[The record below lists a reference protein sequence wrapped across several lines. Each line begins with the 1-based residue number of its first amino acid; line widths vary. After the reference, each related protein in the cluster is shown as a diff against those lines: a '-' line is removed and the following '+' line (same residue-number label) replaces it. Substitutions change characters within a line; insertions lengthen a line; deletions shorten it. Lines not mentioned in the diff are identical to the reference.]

1 VSLIKKVRKKYKS
14 KKIYSLPLPLPSLYL
29 FNSIPSLYLCLKL
42 KQSKESLIFLNFGHP
57 SAVMSSSPPT
67 LALHG
72 DFRSSNR
79 RVRLQQ
85 NDNLVKKLPDQLHH
99 NVMVSIY
106 PFSYNSIL
114 LLF

>member
-1 VSLIKKVRKKYKS
+1 
-14 KKIYSLPLPLPSLYL
+14 
-29 FNSIPSLYLCLKL
+29 
-42 KQSKESLIFLNFGHP
+42 
-57 SAVMSSSPPT
+57 MSSSPPT

-99 NVMVSIY
+99 NVMTSTLAQTFELTRRGHENFTLYANALLDISNECAYGRGRYYGNMAPEVSIDQWRKGSQW
-106 PFSYNSIL
+106 F
-114 LLF
+114 